1 MMEVDDLVKRLNVEL
16 NDEDLSNVVQ
26 AICVILGNIGEI
38 TEMDFDSLMR
48 MVSNKVTYEYILR
61 RLPVEEMP
69 SMVMV
74 KH

>member
-38 TEMDFDSLMR
+38 TEMDFDSLMN
-48 MVSNKVTYEYILR
+48 MVRNKVTYEYILR

>member
-1 MMEVDDLVKRLNVEL
+1 MMEVDDLVERLNVEL

-38 TEMDFDSLMR
+38 TEMDFDSLMN
-48 MVSNKVTYEYILR
+48 MVRNKVTYEYILR